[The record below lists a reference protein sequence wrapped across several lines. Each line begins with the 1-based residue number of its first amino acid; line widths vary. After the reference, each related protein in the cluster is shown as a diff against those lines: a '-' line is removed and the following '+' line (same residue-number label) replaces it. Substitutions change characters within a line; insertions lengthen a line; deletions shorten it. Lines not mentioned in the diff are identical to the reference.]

1 MDEKIP
7 QLTLTPDLEQAPAV
21 PAAPAPAAPPA
32 PAPEAGPD
40 MAILSEAEQKAVHD
54 FAKQID

>member
-7 QLTLTPDLEQAPAV
+7 QLTLTPDLNSV
-21 PAAPAPAAPPA
+21 PTPEIPQPSGIAAQA

-40 MAILSEAEQKAVHD
+40 MTS
-54 FAKQID
+54 